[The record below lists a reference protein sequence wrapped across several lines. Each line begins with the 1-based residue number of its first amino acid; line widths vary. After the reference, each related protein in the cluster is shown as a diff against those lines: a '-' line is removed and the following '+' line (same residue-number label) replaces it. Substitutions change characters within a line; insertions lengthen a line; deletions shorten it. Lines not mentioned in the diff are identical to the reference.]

1 MSATHPASY
10 SGPCLPSSGPRLS
23 RRLSRKEGRR
33 TSAPAW
39 LVAASRRAQERVVSV
54 PLMSPVSCPAAGTE
68 QLRSGSSNRRTG
80 TSARES
86 REPPPYQQ
94 RNVCIDPAFRRLSDT
109 EQQNY
114 YVSISTK
121 QCNETFIWHIFCLN
135 IDEKYMLPVQVR
147 KFHISTKILLMSS
160 SLCSHWIE
168 LLHGISLFNI
178 LIHLYPGSVVL
189 DWIEQSE

>member
-1 MSATHPASY
+1 MSPTHPASY

-39 LVAASRRAQERVVSV
+39 LVAASRRAQEKVVSGV

-68 QLRSGSSNRRTG
+68 QLRSGSSNRRTV

-94 RNVCIDPAFRRLSDT
+94 RNVCIDPAFMRITDT

-135 IDEKYMLPVQVR
+135 IEEKKYMLPVQVW

-178 LIHLYPGSVVL
+178 LAHLYPGS
-189 DWIEQSE
+189 

>member
-1 MSATHPASY
+1 MSPTHPESY

-68 QLRSGSSNRRTG
+68 QLRSVSSNSG
-80 TSARES
+80 LSPAPGKAENLHHTSSAMFVS
-86 REPPPYQQ
+86 
-94 RNVCIDPAFRRLSDT
+94 IHPAFMRITDT
-109 EQQNY
+109 EQEIY

-121 QCNETFIWHIFCLN
+121 QCNEAFIWHIFCLN
-135 IDEKYMLPVQVR
+135 IEEQYMVPVPVW
-147 KFHISTKILLMSS
+147 KFHIST
-160 SLCSHWIE
+160 
-168 LLHGISLFNI
+168 
-178 LIHLYPGSVVL
+178 
-189 DWIEQSE
+189 